1 MVGDPQ
7 ELDLENQGL
16 ACQGVIEVHHEFIG
30 LDGQNRSGNGA
41 MGAGEPEYLAHLD
54 LMLPQHFL
62 GKFPLEVIP
71 QLAVGLIRAQGHLV
85 FAVHFHI
92 EDGIIKAGNDPA
104 GAHLKLQGLV
114 IDTAIENGAV
124 FQATGIVQLHKIAI
138 FYSGHRLSLG
148 WGGFQGLPPAAVIDP

>member
-1 MVGDPQ
+1 MVGDAQ

-16 ACQGVIEVHHEFIG
+16 ACQAVIEVHPEFIG

-41 MGAGEPEYLAHLD
+41 MGTGELEFLAHLD
-54 LMLPQHFL
+54 RVVLQHFL

-71 QLAVGLIRAQGHLV
+71 QLAVGLIRAQGHLF
-85 FAVHFHI
+85 FAIHFHTD
-92 EDGIIKAGNDPA
+92 DGIIKAGNDPA
-104 GAHLKLQGLV
+104 GAHLKLQGLA

-138 FYSGHRLSLG
+138 FYSVHKLSLG
-148 WGGFQGLPPAAVIDP
+148 SGGFKGLPPAPVVDP

>member
-41 MGAGEPEYLAHLD
+41 MGGGEPEYLAHLD

-104 GAHLKLQGLV
+104 GAHLKLF
-114 IDTAIENGAV
+114 NW
-124 FQATGIVQLHKIAI
+124 KII
-138 FYSGHRLSLG
+138 
-148 WGGFQGLPPAAVIDP
+148 LPPRSYERFLATFCLKAEFGEGQMSKG